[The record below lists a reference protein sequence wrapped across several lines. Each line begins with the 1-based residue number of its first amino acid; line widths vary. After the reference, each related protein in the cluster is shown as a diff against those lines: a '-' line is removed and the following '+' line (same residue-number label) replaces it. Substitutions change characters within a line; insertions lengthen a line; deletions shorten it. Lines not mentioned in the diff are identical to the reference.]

1 MELELP
7 ENLRTAAPPRG
18 REAWLAALPGLL
30 AAARERLEL
39 DWVGAPFQPG
49 GMTAW
54 VAPVQSAVHGEAVLK
69 LACRHEEAQD
79 EAAGLVAW
87 QGDGAV
93 RLYHAE
99 QVDRQTSVL
108 LLERCKPGGWLLHE
122 PPRRQDEVIARLL
135 THLWIEPPAQAS
147 FRPLSALC
155 DLWAEGCERWAQD
168 PRAKAGNDA
177 KAGDDAKQLD
187 PGLIRA
193 RIELFRALPREAAEQ
208 RLLCTDLHAENVLAA
223 QREPWLMVDP
233 KPYVG
238 DPSFDVLQHILNGAA
253 RFGRE
258 PRALCQRMA
267 ALTGQDPRRVELW
280 LFARCVAG
288 APHWPELLEVAAA
301 VAPAQRRS
309 PTGVGSSASAN
320 SVATSATR
328 SPAPVDCTPSSS
340 ITVQ

>member
-54 VAPVQSAVHGEAVLK
+54 VAPVQSAVHGKAVLK

-87 QGDGAV
+87 QGTGAV

-99 QVDRQTSVL
+99 QLNQQTNLL
-108 LLERCKPGGWLLHE
+108 LLERCSPGGWRLHE
-122 PPRRQDEVIARLL
+122 PEQRQDEVIAGLL
-135 THLWIEPPAQAS
+135 TRLWIEPPAHPG

-155 DLWAEGCERWAQD
+155 DLWAEGCERWAQS
-168 PRAKAGNDA
+168 PPAQTASVTA
-177 KAGDDAKQLD
+177 ID

-193 RIELFRALPREAAEQ
+193 GIELFRALPREATEQ
-208 RLLCTDLHAENVLAA
+208 RLLCTDLHAENVLCA

-258 PRALCQRMA
+258 PRALCRRMA

-288 APHWPELLEVAAA
+288 APHWPKLLQVARAA
-301 VAPAQRRS
+301 PPA
-309 PTGVGSSASAN
+309 
-320 SVATSATR
+320 
-328 SPAPVDCTPSSS
+328 
-340 ITVQ
+340 